1 MKIRQQTGFTLVE
14 VLLILAMV
22 GILMGLFVLDYTADI
37 KNIRLK
43 EATTQL
49 YSDLKKVRID
59 AMTRSSSGNSR
70 GYGFNFTN
78 DPALC
83 NPIKDKYPDVRICY
97 QLFEF
102 TDTDDDFTY
111 DSGENTES
119 QIIGIPNN
127 VEVSKSPDPLTLT
140 VPLLYDRR
148 GWLRNA
154 SWATTG
160 GDTFILSLPG
170 VTVPRC
176 IVLSTSQIRQGR
188 WEGGVCE

>member
-14 VLLILAMV
+14 VLLILAMI
-22 GILMGLFVLDYTADI
+22 GILMGLFVLDYTTDI
-37 KNIRLK
+37 KNFRLK

-59 AMTRSSSGNSR
+59 AMTRSSSVNSR
-70 GYGFNFTN
+70 GYGFNFINATS
-78 DPALC
+78 
-83 NPIKDKYPDVRICY
+83 YRF
-97 QLFEF
+97 FEF
-102 TDTDDDFTY
+102 DDVIEDAVAFPLDAFHYGNGSALDRT
-111 DSGENTES
+111 TETKNPVT
-119 QIIGIPNN
+119 ITVPNN
-127 VEVSKSPDPLTLT
+127 VQVRIASGTLT
-140 VPLLYDRR
+140 NPLFYDRR

-154 SWATTG
+154 NWATTG
-160 GDTFILSLPG
+160 GGTFILELPG